1 MGIVASE
8 VVREM
13 DYHVAKAIAGVQR
26 EPVVAG
32 TRRCC
37 CCCCASAAVFKRVV
51 ARIVASVK
59 GDHRQ
64 HIGVRIRRGH
74 QFQ

>member
-13 DYHVAKAIAGVQR
+13 DYHVTKATAGVQR

-37 CCCCASAAVFKRVV
+37 CASAPVFKRVV